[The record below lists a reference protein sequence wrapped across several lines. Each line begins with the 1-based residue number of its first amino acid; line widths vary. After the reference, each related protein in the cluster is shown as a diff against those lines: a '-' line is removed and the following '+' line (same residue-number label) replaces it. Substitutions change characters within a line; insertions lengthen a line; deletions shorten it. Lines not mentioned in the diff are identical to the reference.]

1 MLLLV
6 DDRDGRIVAELE
18 AQEDVERVL
27 KAWTQDDA
35 PLPTYLCI
43 VEVQSRPG
51 AVVGVDSSVKVRPLA

>member
-6 DDRDGRIVAELE
+6 DDRDGRIVAELQT
-18 AQEDVERVL
+18 QEDVERVL

-51 AVVGVDSSVKVRPLA
+51 AIVGVDSSVKARPLA